1 MVIYRSVEKMNE
13 ARKKE
18 IRKIADHYGL
28 EAQMNV
34 AIEELAEL
42 TQAIARYRR
51 YTGCDQE
58 RKRHLIACMEEEI
71 ADTEVMIA
79 QMQYLLKAEQRVE
92 RDIDYK
98 IDRLLR
104 RMEEEGVLSK

>member
-1 MVIYRSVEKMNE
+1 MNGE
-13 ARKKE
+13 RKDDIK
-18 IRKIADHYGL
+18 RIADHYGL

-79 QMQYLLKAEQRVE
+79 QMQYLLKAEQKVE
-92 RDIDYK
+92 CEIDYK
-98 IDRLLR
+98 IDRQLK
-104 RMEEEGVLSK
+104 RMEKESEAANE